1 MFITLCDP
9 PAHYSPNW
17 GIIIFMLK
25 IAKLFFVVAL
35 LSAGAFAQSGRVQ
48 GTPPPTPDD
57 TVRIHT
63 EEIKLNVLAFDDK
76 GEFFRDVTKN
86 DLVITENDILHQP
99 ESVRW
104 LSANVLVVLD
114 TGGDMR
120 SVKSLEQTRRVAEGI
135 VNALRPG
142 DSVAILTYSDKPF
155 IVGEWTTDKPETL
168 AAIKRAKFG
177 RKSAYVD
184 ALKVATDFLLRTP
197 LENRHLVLITDGVDS
212 GGRSS
217 SKFDA
222 YQRLLGTD
230 ISVHVLS
237 YATMESAEI
246 DPRTRTLTNDPPP
259 RAMPDEIAA
268 TLPNGARDPH
278 TAPKV
283 GPTINLDRAM
293 IRNLKARQLELET
306 SEQQLQQLSE
316 NTNGEFVAPGTV
328 DEMVE
333 KADLV
338 ARMIDS
344 TYSVTYTPKVPVV
357 ATRGVAERSIQVT
370 SKRPGLVV
378 QARRRLLVN
387 SK

>member
-1 MFITLCDP
+1 
-9 PAHYSPNW
+9 
-17 GIIIFMLK
+17 MLK
-25 IAKLFFVVAL
+25 FAKLFLAVAL

-48 GTPPPTPDD
+48 VTPPPTPDD

-104 LSANVLVVLD
+104 LPASILIVLD
-114 TGGDMR
+114 TSGNVSGL
-120 SVKSLEQTRRVAEGI
+120 KSLDQTRRVAEGI

-142 DSVAILTYSDKPF
+142 DSVAILAYSDKPVM
-155 IVGEWTTDKPETL
+155 IGEWTSDKAQTL
-168 AAIKRAKFG
+168 AALKRAKFG
-177 RKSAYVD
+177 RRSNFVD
-184 ALKVATDFLLRTP
+184 ALKFGTDFLLRTR
-197 LENRHLVLITDGVDS
+197 LDNRHMVLITDGVDS

-217 SKFDA
+217 AKFDA

-246 DPRTRTLTNDPPP
+246 EPRTKTLTNDPPP
-259 RAMPDEIAA
+259 KAMPDEIAA

-278 TAPKV
+278 TAAKV
-283 GPTINLDRAM
+283 GPTVNLDRAM

-306 SEQQLQQLSE
+306 SEQQLEQLSE

-328 DEMVE
+328 DEMIE
-333 KADLV
+333 KGNLI

-357 ATRGVAERSIQVT
+357 ATRGVAERNIQVT